1 MQRWYNSDC
10 PNRSIV
16 VCTHGTVCSFSPT
29 LSKHGLT
36 MGESVARARSLAP
49 NAKFLL
55 RDRAI
60 EIAVRDRILSRLYT
74 FTPKILALDE
84 QGIGEKSI
92 DSIWIL
98 LDNPL
103 KPLQTFAD
111 KINARIGIGSHRS
124 WAMLAALHSG
134 PGRTTRVPQTMTEPF
149 LQQAPVALLGSL
161 GFGND
166 LIEKLL
172 LFGLKAVGHLLYL
185 TKHHLSAQFGKE
197 GEKLFV
203 FLHPPKSESPIP
215 NYNPRIAETSFD
227 FDWPVFEP
235 HELQPALRIL
245 LERLLSRLN
254 GQNVRYIEIRLQG
267 RHGRVRET
275 SLILKDPCSH
285 FSLLFRAAKSLLQ
298 RALAQDSSRQQAMSC
313 GQAVESISLILSGIT
328 EQLTQQ
334 AELFARQPKIHT
346 IAKSANFRFP
356 GKIVRPI
363 QIDTNP
369 FFPEEEYRFEPIVR

>member
-103 KPLQTFAD
+103 KPL
-111 KINARIGIGSHRS
+111 
-124 WAMLAALHSG
+124 
-134 PGRTTRVPQTMTEPF
+134 
-149 LQQAPVALLGSL
+149 
-161 GFGND
+161 
-166 LIEKLL
+166 
-172 LFGLKAVGHLLYL
+172 
-185 TKHHLSAQFGKE
+185 
-197 GEKLFV
+197 
-203 FLHPPKSESPIP
+203 
-215 NYNPRIAETSFD
+215 
-227 FDWPVFEP
+227 
-235 HELQPALRIL
+235 
-245 LERLLSRLN
+245 
-254 GQNVRYIEIRLQG
+254 
-267 RHGRVRET
+267 
-275 SLILKDPCSH
+275 
-285 FSLLFRAAKSLLQ
+285 
-298 RALAQDSSRQQAMSC
+298 
-313 GQAVESISLILSGIT
+313 
-328 EQLTQQ
+328 
-334 AELFARQPKIHT
+334 
-346 IAKSANFRFP
+346 
-356 GKIVRPI
+356 
-363 QIDTNP
+363 
-369 FFPEEEYRFEPIVR
+369 